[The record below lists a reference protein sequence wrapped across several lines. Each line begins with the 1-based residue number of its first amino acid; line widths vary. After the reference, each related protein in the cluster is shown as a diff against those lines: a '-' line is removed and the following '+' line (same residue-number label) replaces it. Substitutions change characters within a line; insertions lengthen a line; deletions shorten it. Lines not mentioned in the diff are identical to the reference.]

1 MRGPVVRGRILA
13 LFAVAAA
20 SGAGAGAVGTASSGT
35 RPSLAPAPA
44 FALPSGRGL
53 LCPIPKPFRPA
64 FVAAARET
72 GLPLALLVAVGEIE
86 SNFRPDA
93 VSEAGARGLLQ
104 LMPATAAELRLD
116 PDHPPSN
123 VLGGARY
130 LRLLL
135 DRFQSADLA
144 LAAYNAGPTAV
155 ERAGGAPSAVT
166 MSYVAN
172 VTARWRAL
180 AGCR

>member
-1 MRGPVVRGRILA
+1 M
-13 LFAVAAA
+13 
-20 SGAGAGAVGTASSGT
+20 
-35 RPSLAPAPA
+35 
-44 FALPSGRGL
+44 
-53 LCPIPKPFRPA
+53 
-64 FVAAARET
+64 AARDT

-86 SNFRPDA
+86 SNLRPDA
-93 VSEAGARGLLQ
+93 VSPAGARGLLQ
-104 LMPATAAELRLD
+104 LMPTTAAELALD

-123 VLGGARY
+123 VLAGARY

-135 DRFQSADLA
+135 DRFQSTDLA

-155 ERAGGAPSAVT
+155 DRAGGAPSMT
-166 MSYVAN
+166 TLTYVAD

>member
-1 MRGPVVRGRILA
+1 MVGGRLTALLVVALIAGTAAGTVGNASAGDEPLLARLPALPAAAGGPRCPIPRQFRRA
-13 LFAVAAA
+13 FAVAA
-20 SGAGAGAVGTASSGT
+20 
-35 RPSLAPAPA
+35 RD
-44 FALPSGRGL
+44 
-53 LCPIPKPFRPA
+53 
-64 FVAAARET
+64 T

-86 SNFRPDA
+86 SNLRPDA
-93 VSEAGARGLLQ
+93 VSPAGARGLLQ
-104 LMPATAAELRLD
+104 LMPTTAAELALD

-123 VLGGARY
+123 VLAGARY

-135 DRFQSADLA
+135 DRFQSTDLA

-155 ERAGGAPSAVT
+155 DRAGGAPSMT
-166 MSYVAN
+166 TLTYVAD